1 MKHLST
7 LIMVPDS
14 ASRAR
19 IIAVLLQAGISTKG
33 CSTPLELFGMLNE
46 EHYDIVVLDCSD
58 LGELGFSLIARLRG
72 SAELGIVVKA
82 SEMPMEMRLRC
93 LQSGADAALTEP
105 LDDRELAGVLL
116 ALARRLPAWRED
128 ASDSL
133 AGTLSGPG
141 KWELR
146 DQDWTLAAPLGAT
159 LSLSANE
166 RSIVRVL
173 LQAGGNAVSRELLA
187 EELSADGASSRMTGT
202 RSIDVVI
209 SRLRR
214 KAELAG
220 LNLPIRT
227 VYGSGYLFA
236 QV

>member
-1 MKHLST
+1 MKQLSA

-19 IIAVLLQAGISTKG
+19 SISVLLQAGISTKG
-33 CSTPLELFGMLNE
+33 CSTPLELFSLLNE
-46 EHYDIVVLDCSD
+46 AHYDIVVLDVSE
-58 LGELGFSLIARLRG
+58 LGELGFALIARLRG
-72 SAELGIVVKA
+72 AAELGVIVKGEA
-82 SEMPMEMRLRC
+82 MPVETRLRC
-93 LQSGADAALTEP
+93 LQSGADAALSEP
-105 LDDRELAGVLL
+105 VDDRELACILL
-116 ALARRLPAWRED
+116 ALARRLPSWQDHAAD
-128 ASDSL
+128 QAHGDVVP
-133 AGTLSGPG
+133 GG

-146 DQDWTLAAPLGAT
+146 DQDWTLAAPTGAT

-166 RSIVRVL
+166 RLLVRTL
-173 LQAGGNAVSRELLA
+173 LQAEGRAVSRSVLGADLGA
-187 EELSADGASSRMTGT
+187 EGSVNRMTGA

-220 LNLPIRT
+220 LILPIRT

-236 QV
+236 QD